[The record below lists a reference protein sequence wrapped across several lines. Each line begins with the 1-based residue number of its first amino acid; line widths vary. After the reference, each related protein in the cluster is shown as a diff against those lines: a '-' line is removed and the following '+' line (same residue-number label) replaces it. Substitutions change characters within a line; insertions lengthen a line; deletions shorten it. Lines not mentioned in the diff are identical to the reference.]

1 MEPPHVWRWGRS
13 LIEEGCSVAWKP
25 ERGRMSSAARSIA
38 GSRNAPAGRRLLL
51 GTLALLTAACA
62 STGSPEQVEYVFY
75 PNPPETPRIQYLA
88 TFGSELRARGKIGRL
103 EEFLYG
109 AAPAAQIQKPYGVD
123 IHDGKLF
130 VVDTIAAAVAVVDV
144 VDGSF
149 EPLGVKGAGRLQK
162 PINISVDEDGT
173 RYVTDRKL
181 QRVLVY
187 DAENRYVSAFGD
199 PEAWAPADVAIAG
212 DELYVADRQNG
223 QVVVLDKNSGE
234 ELRRLGRE
242 GFGVAEFLFPSN
254 LALDGEGN
262 VYVSDTLN
270 YRIQKVDAE
279 GEPLQQFGEV
289 GDGLGQFARPK
300 GIAVDREG
308 RLYVVDSAFSNV
320 QIFNAEGQLLLVL
333 GGPGG
338 DPGNMYLPAKI
349 VIDYDNVD
357 LFADRVAPGH
367 ELEYLILVTSQY
379 GPNKIN
385 VYGFLKQG
393 AGE

>member
-1 MEPPHVWRWGRS
+1 M
-13 LIEEGCSVAWKP
+13 IEEGCSVEWIA
-25 ERGRMSSAARSIA
+25 ECGGMSAAARAISR
-38 GSRNAPAGRRLLL
+38 SRNPLAGRRLLL
-51 GTLALLTAACA
+51 GTLALLTTACA
-62 STGSPEQVEYVFY
+62 STGSPEEVAYVFY
-75 PNPPETPRIQYLA
+75 PNLPETPRIQYLT
-88 TFGSELRARGKIGRL
+88 TFGSKLSARGKIGWL

-109 AAPAAQIQKPYGVD
+109 AAPTSQIQKPYGVD

-130 VVDTIAAAVAVVDV
+130 VVDTIAAGVAVVDV
-144 VDGSF
+144 VDGGF
-149 EPLGVKGAGRLQK
+149 KLLGVKGTGRLQK
-162 PINISVDEDGT
+162 PINIAVDEDGT

-181 QRVLVY
+181 GRVMIY
-187 DAENRYVSAFGD
+187 DAENRYVTAFGD
-199 PEAWAPADVAIAG
+199 PEAWAPSDVAIAG
-212 DELYVADRQNG
+212 DELYVADRRNG
-223 QVVVLDKNSGE
+223 QVAVLDKDSGE

-242 GFGVAEFLFPSN
+242 GIGVAEFLFPTN

-270 YRIQKVDAE
+270 YRIQKVDPE

-289 GDGLGQFARPK
+289 GDALGQFARPK
-300 GIAVDREG
+300 GIAVDRED
-308 RLYVVDSAFSNV
+308 RLYAVDAAFSNV

-338 DPGNMYLPAKI
+338 DPGNMYLPAKV

-357 LFADRVAPGH
+357 VFADRVAPGY
-367 ELEYLILVTSQY
+367 ELEYLILVTNQY

-385 VYGFLKQG
+385 IYGFLKQG